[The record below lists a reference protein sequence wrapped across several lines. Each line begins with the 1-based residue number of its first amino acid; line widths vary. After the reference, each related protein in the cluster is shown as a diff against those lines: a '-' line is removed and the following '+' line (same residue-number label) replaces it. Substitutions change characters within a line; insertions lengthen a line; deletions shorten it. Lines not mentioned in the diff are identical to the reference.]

1 LTPQP
6 PDTVLNERAQH
17 LLRALVQRY
26 IRDGEP
32 VASRA
37 LARDAGL
44 DLSPASIR
52 NVMADLEQLG
62 LIAAPHTSAGR
73 VPTARGYRVFVDTL
87 LTVKPV
93 ERDALRRAEQTLGRD
108 ESGPGQLAGAAS
120 TLLAELTRLAGVVT
134 TPRREQAAWRQI
146 EFLPLGEDRV
156 LAILVFQDG
165 EVQNKVLQLERR
177 YEPQALARASAFL
190 NERFAGR
197 DLGTIREQLLGEMQQ
212 HRASMDQLMRDAI
225 QIAERMFAAAPERAG
240 VMVTGEKHLIDFA
253 ELSNIDTLRRLFE
266 AFEQKREIL
275 GLLDKCAA
283 AEGVQI
289 FIGEES
295 GYRALD
301 ECSVVTAPY
310 KVDGQVVGVL
320 GVIGPTR
327 MAYDRVIP
335 IVDLTARLMSTA
347 LSQRR

>member
-1 LTPQP
+1 MTPS

-32 VASRA
+32 VGSRT

-52 NVMADLEQLG
+52 NVMADLESLG
-62 LIAAPHTSAGR
+62 LIVAPHTSAGR

-87 LTVKPV
+87 LTVRAP
-93 ERDALRRAEQTLGRD
+93 ERDAVRRAEQALGD
-108 ESGPGQLAGAAS
+108 DAVPGALASAAS
-120 TLLAELTRLAGVVT
+120 SLLSDLTRLAGVVT
-134 TPRREQAAWRQI
+134 TPRRELAAWRQI

-156 LAILVFQDG
+156 LAILVLADG

-177 YEPQALARASAFL
+177 FAPEALARASAFL

-197 DLGTIREQLLGEMQQ
+197 DLGSVRDQLLGEMQQ
-212 HRASMDQLMRDAI
+212 ARASMDQLMREAI
-225 QIAERMFAAAPERAG
+225 RIAEHMFASAAPAAG
-240 VMVTGEKHLIDFA
+240 VMLTGEKHLIDFA
-253 ELSNIDTLRRLFE
+253 ELSNVDTLRRLFE

-275 GLLDKCAA
+275 GLLDKCVAA
-283 AEGVQI
+283 DGVQI

-347 LSQRR
+347 LSTRR

>member
-1 LTPQP
+1 MTPQP
-6 PDTVLNERAQH
+6 PETVLNERAQH

-26 IRDGEP
+26 IREGEP
-32 VASRA
+32 VASRS

-44 DLSPASIR
+44 DLSPASVR

-87 LTVKPV
+87 LTIKPV
-93 ERDALRRAEQTLGRD
+93 ERDAVRHAERTLAGD
-108 ESGPGQLAGAAS
+108 EAAPAELAGAAS

-134 TPRREQAAWRQI
+134 TPRREQTAWRQI

-197 DLGTIREQLLGEMQQ
+197 DLATIREQLLGEMQQ

-225 QIAERMFAAAPERAG
+225 LIAERMFAAQPARSG

-253 ELSNIDTLRRLFE
+253 ELSNVETLRRLFE

-275 GLLDKCAA
+275 GLLDKCVA

-310 KVDGQVVGVL
+310 KVDGRVVGVL

-335 IVDLTARLMSTA
+335 IVDLTARLMSAA
-347 LSQRR
+347 LSHRR